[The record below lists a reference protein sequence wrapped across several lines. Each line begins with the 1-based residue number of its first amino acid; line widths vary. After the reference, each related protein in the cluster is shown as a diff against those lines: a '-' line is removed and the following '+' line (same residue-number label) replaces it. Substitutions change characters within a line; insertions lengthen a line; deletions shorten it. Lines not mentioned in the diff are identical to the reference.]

1 MDDKLGDDGEA
12 DDPEVEEDIP
22 EIVLKSCRI
31 LEPEYK
37 EVSSYVDTT
46 QKQNLSVFFI
56 NQESCSRYT
65 AFYIV

>member
-12 DDPEVEEDIP
+12 NDPEVEEDIP
-22 EIVLKSCRI
+22 EIVFKSCRI

-46 QKQNLSVFFI
+46 QKQNLSGFF
-56 NQESCSRYT
+56 S
-65 AFYIV
+65 